1 MNILENALEI
11 YISFVDHYST
21 SRGINVNVTNMSSA
35 SLFLSSFYFDI
46 ISVRCWPV
54 FAIINFE
61 SYSSTRKYYFVKF
74 QTILFA
80 KRTFDTRLVEI
91 KRFKYLK

>member
-11 YISFVDHYST
+11 YISFMDHYST

-46 ISVRCWPV
+46 ISVRRWPV

-61 SYSSTRKYYFVKF
+61 SYSSTRKYFVKF